1 MRTLIL
7 SVLFVLAVV
16 GAGVAA
22 FGHEIPG
29 FSHKHEGSEAT
40 KKKARPQEKVCMFEA
55 PTAGDL
61 EAKLNELGC
70 KKGDIIGVW
79 YVSQLPRTMRR
90 IPATATRIC
99 DYSDASS
106 YETPFAGTEMGMQWN
121 SCRYIGYVREISLD
135 KESREGVE

>member
-7 SVLFVLAVV
+7 SVLFVMAVV

-61 EAKLNELGC
+61 EAKLKKLRCE
-70 KKGDIIGVW
+70 KGDIITIW
-79 YVSQLPRTMRR
+79 YVSQLPRTMKRV
-90 IPATATRIC
+90 PATASRIC
-99 DYSDASS
+99 DYRDTTF
-106 YETPFAGTEMGMQWN
+106 YRTPFGETGLQWS
-121 SCRYIGYVREISLD
+121 SCFYVGYVREISMD
-135 KESREGVE
+135 KESGRGT